1 MNRRHRD
8 GLTYGRFKT
17 PWPSASG
24 ASGAIAPLDAARSNP
39 KSTAAKAFADWR
51 VGSRRRWGS
60 TLLSGGCGHEGDNGA
75 TGRLDSID
83 IQGLAHQ
90 APLLAGADAEGRT
103 MHGLFAAFIVLA
115 MLVGT
120 GEATGAQRTKPT
132 QHSGSNAVVQT
143 EAPQRGASSRRTR
156 SNRATGMSPT
166 FRAEDIVPDICK
178 GCSS

>member
-8 GLTYGRFKT
+8 ALTYGRFKT

-90 APLLAGADAEGRT
+90 APSSQELTRKEERCTVYSQLSSCWPCSS
-103 MHGLFAAFIVLA
+103 
-115 MLVGT
+115 
-120 GEATGAQRTKPT
+120 AQVKRPAR
-132 QHSGSNAVVQT
+132 SGQSRRSIAV
-143 EAPQRGASSRRTR
+143 RTR
-156 SNRATGMSPT
+156 SFRRKRRSGGRPVGGQGPT
-166 FRAEDIVPDICK
+166 ALPV
-178 GCSS
+178 